1 MTQGGDC
8 LLSWQ
13 TADFFTIS
21 QRKTAENSTPDVRD
35 WSGIEPCS
43 IPGLKR
49 GRDPAHAAPHNCD
62 VTGAQARQIKLTRL
76 IAAMLPT
83 TKILNLNTRI

>member
-8 LLSWQ
+8 RLSWQ

-43 IPGLKR
+43 IPGSRDWK
-49 GRDPAHAAPHNCD
+49 GAGIPGSRDPGSRDWIP
-62 VTGAQARQIKLTRL
+62 
-76 IAAMLPT
+76 
-83 TKILNLNTRI
+83 